1 MGNTDYYAAL
11 YRQSRHI
18 INDAVT
24 LPFIF
29 SALLYVNING
39 HLIPQ
44 SQASLPVGNTAFRY
58 GAGLFE
64 TMRVSNGTINL
75 EQYHWDRLLNGLAQ
89 LQWPVPSL
97 LNRQVLTA
105 QVLRTVKKNAM
116 EHLCRVRLQV
126 YGGNGGIFGPDSNEL
141 NYIIE
146 CFPLTESDI
155 SLNDNGLIL
164 GIASG
169 IRKSPDTLANLKSS
183 SALLYTT
190 AGRQA
195 KQQRWNDALICNTN
209 GNIIES
215 VIANIFWIKDNHIY
229 TPPLTEGC
237 VAGVMRRHLLATIP
251 GITEAPLSPHEL
263 TQAHEIF
270 LTNAIKGIR
279 WVSAVNNTT
288 YHSAQVRQLYASLL
302 QS

>member
-1 MGNTDYYAAL
+1 MGNTDFYAAFYRL
-11 YRQSRHI
+11 YRHI

-24 LPFIF
+24 LPYIF

-39 HLIPQ
+39 HLIPH

-64 TMRVSNGTINL
+64 TIRVSNGAINL

-97 LNRQVLTA
+97 LTRQVLTA

-155 SLNDNGLIL
+155 SFNDNGLIL
-164 GIASG
+164 GIAAG
-169 IRKSPDTLANLKSS
+169 LRKSPDTLANLKSCN
-183 SALLYTT
+183 ALLYTT

-195 KQQRWNDALICNTN
+195 KQHRWNDALICNTG

-215 VIANIFWIKDNHIY
+215 VIANIFWVKDNQIY

-251 GITEAPLSPHEL
+251 GITETPLSTHEL
-263 TQAHEIF
+263 MQAHEVF

-279 WVSAVNNTT
+279 WVKAIDNAT
-288 YHSAQVRQLYASLL
+288 YHSSRASRLHASLC
-302 QS
+302 Q